1 MIAIIKSEFNKEI
14 VDGLLEGC
22 KRALDTKEVKL
33 KFRESKVFEVIT
45 VPGAFELPA
54 AAKSCLSNHNI
65 GGSYFSSKYKAII
78 TLGCVI
84 KGETDHYDYICQAVT
99 QGIMDVSIQSQV
111 PILFGVLTCQNAEL
125 AFERSRDNDSNKG
138 YEVGLAALEL
148 LNLSK

>member
-33 KFRESKVFEVIT
+33 KFRKSKVFEVIT

-54 AAKSCLSNHNI
+54 AVRSCLNNPDN
-65 GGSYFSSKYKAII
+65 GSYLSSKYKAII

-99 QGIMDVSIQSQV
+99 KGIMDISIQSRV

-125 AFERSRDNDSNKG
+125 AFERSRNNDSNKG
-138 YEVGLAALEL
+138 YEVGLAALKL
-148 LNLSK
+148 LNSSK

>member
-33 KFRESKVFEVIT
+33 KFRKSKVFEVIT

-84 KGETDHYDYICQAVT
+84 KGETDHYDYICQAVKPDLDIKI
-99 QGIMDVSIQSQV
+99 GI
-111 PILFGVLTCQNAEL
+111 PILIVFITISLV
-125 AFERSRDNDSNKG
+125 
-138 YEVGLAALEL
+138 
-148 LNLSK
+148 NLPVV